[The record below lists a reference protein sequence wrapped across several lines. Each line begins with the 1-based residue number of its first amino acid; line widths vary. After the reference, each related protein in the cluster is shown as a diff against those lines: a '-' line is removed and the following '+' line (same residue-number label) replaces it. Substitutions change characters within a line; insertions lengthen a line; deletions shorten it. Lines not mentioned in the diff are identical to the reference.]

1 MTRSAPQARRIF
13 VGLILAAL
21 VLVSATLW
29 PFVRALFLAAVFA
42 ALLWRPQEGLTR
54 LLRGRRNLAATL
66 LCVAVALV
74 VLGPVASLVA
84 YVVREGVSGAQE
96 VAALVRQE
104 GVTGLVGRV
113 PVPLQPWANRIVEGL
128 HLEEA
133 QLSEALR
140 QELSER
146 GGQAAAV
153 VGRAVSATGSM
164 LVQGVMMLVALFFL
178 LVDGKGLVG
187 WLEDI
192 SPLEPGQTAD
202 LLAEFRD
209 VSRAIIVSTVA
220 TSGVQAL
227 LAFASFLVA
236 GVPSAVFFGL
246 LTFLTAFIPAVG
258 AGGMCLVASALVFF
272 DGRPV
277 AALLLAVWGVA
288 VVGTVDNLVKPLLA
302 RRGMDLHPALIF
314 FSILGGLSIF
324 GGVGLLV
331 GPLVMAT
338 FLALLRIYRRD
349 YGRKAGEPAKGAV
362 VVMPDAPVAEPG
374 PASTSAAS

>member
-1 MTRSAPQARRIF
+1 MTRPDNPQARRIF

-21 VLVSATLW
+21 LLVGVTLW
-29 PFVRALFLAAVFA
+29 PFIRPLFLATIFA
-42 ALLWRPQEGLTR
+42 ALLWRAQEGLTR

-66 LCVAVALV
+66 LCLAVALV
-74 VLGPVASLVA
+74 VVGPLASLVA
-84 YVVREGVSGAQE
+84 YVVREGVQGAQS
-96 VAALVRQE
+96 VASLVRQE
-104 GVTGLVGRV
+104 GLTGVVERV
-113 PVPLQPWANRIVEGL
+113 PAALQPWARRVVESL

-133 QLSEALR
+133 QLSEALK

-146 GGQAAAV
+146 GGQAAEV
-153 VGRAVSATGSM
+153 VGRAVSATGSV

-178 LVDGKGLVG
+178 LVDGGRLVT
-187 WLEDI
+187 WLEEL
-192 SPLEPGQTAD
+192 SPLESGQTAD
-202 LLAEFRD
+202 LLTEFRD

-227 LAFASFLVA
+227 LAFLSFVVG

-246 LTFLTAFIPAVG
+246 LTFFTAFIPAVG
-258 AGGMCLVASALVFF
+258 AGGMCLVASAIVFF

-277 AALLLAVWGVA
+277 TALLVAVWGVA

-324 GGVGLLV
+324 GGVGLLL

-349 YGRKAGEPAKGAV
+349 YGRHE
-362 VVMPDAPVAEPG
+362 
-374 PASTSAAS
+374 STPPSAAHPTPATPSRQDVG